1 VIVARR
7 LKVLIGTFLEPEY
20 VETIT
25 SCDGSIEVMYAPELL
40 PVPRYACDHTGL
52 ARRLT
57 AAEQGVWESLLA
69 RADVSFDFD
78 WQAPAELPRRS
89 PNLRWVQATSAG
101 IGAFMR
107 RTGLDRA
114 ELVATT
120 AAGVHAL
127 PLAEFALAGA
137 LYFAKGF
144 PALRGWQRERR
155 WEPYTTALLA
165 GRRVTVVGL
174 GGIGRE
180 VVKLFTALRTV
191 ITAVVR
197 ADAEPYAN
205 GMSRVDF
212 HHVDDVLPTTDILVL
227 CCPLTP
233 ETENLIGPRQLAKL
247 PRHAV
252 VINVA
257 RGRVV
262 DESALI
268 EALVAGE
275 LGGACLDV
283 FASEPL
289 PADSPLWDMEN
300 VIVSPHSASTVSTEN
315 AALTELF
322 VDNLRRYLLGA
333 PLRNVYRADRGY

>member
-1 VIVARR
+1 MTRR
-7 LKVLIGTFLEPEY
+7 LNVLIGTFLEPEH
-20 VETIT
+20 VETIA
-25 SCDGSIEVMYAPELL
+25 SCDSSIDVLYAPEQL
-40 PVPRYACDHTGL
+40 PVPRYPCDHAGVP
-52 ARRLT
+52 RRLT
-57 AAEQGVWESLLA
+57 AAGQRAWEALLA

-78 WQAPAELPRRS
+78 WQSPADLPRRS

-114 ELVATT
+114 PLIATT

-144 PALRGWQRERR
+144 PALRTWQRQHHWER
-155 WEPYTTALLA
+155 YTTTLLA
-165 GRRVTVVGL
+165 GRRVTVVGF

-180 VVKLFTALRTV
+180 VVALFKALRTV

-197 ADAEPYAN
+197 SDAEPHAN

-212 HHVDDVLPTTDILVL
+212 HHLDDVLPTTDILVL
-227 CCPLTP
+227 CCPLTG

-252 VINVA
+252 LINVA

-262 DESALI
+262 DEPALI
-268 EALVAGE
+268 DALTAGE
-275 LGGACLDV
+275 LAGACLDV
-283 FASEPL
+283 FATEPL
-289 PADSPLWDMEN
+289 PPDSPLWDMDN
-300 VIVSPHSASTVSTEN
+300 VIVSPHSASTVASEN

-333 PLRNVYRADRGY
+333 PLRNVYRPERGY